1 MSTSAQSQPIC
12 RTCFDTTDKTFYS
25 FTGELVKDEERKT
38 IANFLR
44 DIAKLDNNTG
54 ISKQLPQ
61 QICGNC
67 LRKLKVAFSF
77 VAQVKKV
84 NKEMLK
90 VLRSKNK
97 NISFVSEDEST
108 DKEDIN
114 SQINDNKDDGQDHND
129 PISVPRFK
137 HHKQCK
143 SGGCVKECTNNSILC
158 GNECHTEMK
167 SILHKMMNLQYQ
179 INARIKFDGSVS
191 NTEKKIAKSE
201 LKKQQ
206 QCFDKNGKL
215 VDVNSIKSWFP
226 IRTVQQANQV
236 ERKIESG
243 FTDEVVAFLEKIFSF
258 REASV
263 DDVLRYIFD
272 DDLGEQ
278 FNLEGRSGKL
288 SLISYNS
295 ILHCVRSIFPHL
307 PTDVFLKMIRTY
319 VLRCHNRN
327 KHKKKKD
334 RNQNFKPEPEEASEE
349 EAEIDEITINE
360 IDEVAKSEP
369 VFSEV
374 MSEDSMMLD
383 DQMAEQMV
391 DDEIDDETKSDT
403 YSVTNEEE
411 YLEEVVVHDQFN
423 SNAGDIVC
431 NTLKELPEKG
441 NTEEDEVKIETKTD
455 NNISSMFPISTKE
468 KANQIERNLKNA
480 RYAKKISEFIKEMKL
495 AHKGDVDKVLRC
507 LFTDNLI
514 TGYNLDG
521 RKGKCSL
528 LDLKLVSRLF
538 NTFPELSSQE
548 FLNSARRYVAMS
560 HNRHNNKKHH
570 AKKYDV
576 FSY

>member
-431 NTLKELPEKG
+431 NTLKEFPG
-441 NTEEDEVKIETKTD
+441 NTVIKQDSAQNKVKLAKIA
-455 NNISSMFPISTKE
+455 SLFPISSQTTVSEIE
-468 KANQIERNLKNA
+468 KKLKDP
-480 RYAKKISEFIKEMKL
+480 EFAEKVAEHIKGMKL
-495 AHKGDVDKVLRC
+495 HKGEVDKVLRC
-507 LFTDNLI
+507 MFADKLMYE
-514 TGYNLDG
+514 YNYDG
-521 RKGKCSL
+521 RIGKRSL
-528 LDLKLVSRLF
+528 SSLNLVSTFLH
-538 NTFPELSSQE
+538 NAFPEVTDEE
-548 FLNSARRYVAMS
+548 FLIYLRRYVFMS
-560 HNRHNNKKHH
+560 HNRHKHKMSWE
-570 AKKYDV
+570 AKRDV
-576 FSY
+576 LS